1 MVFAIKPYSIK
12 VMNVRAINI
21 ALSKS
26 NCTSA
31 EYGAFSCTNWGRNAK
46 KNKVSFGLKRLSNK
60 ALMINRIPDSE
71 AAWESASHCSVS
83 RHVSHAR

>member
-1 MVFAIKPYSIK
+1 MVFAIKPYNIK

-46 KNKVSFGLKRLSNK
+46 KNKVSFGLKRLRKRGISLFFSSSIDIGK
-60 ALMINRIPDSE
+60 FT
-71 AAWESASHCSVS
+71 
-83 RHVSHAR
+83 